1 VKVDQEINVN
11 LHVHLHEDRQLIQLV
26 EQIITGQQK
35 IKEIVMATNQEL
47 VAFAARVDA
56 ATDNIAADIKRILE
70 NASTV
75 LSDEDRAL
83 LESSVAKLEALASET
98 PE

>member
-1 VKVDQEINVN
+1 
-11 LHVHLHEDRQLIQLV
+11 
-26 EQIITGQQK
+26 
-35 IKEIVMATNQEL
+35 MATNQEL